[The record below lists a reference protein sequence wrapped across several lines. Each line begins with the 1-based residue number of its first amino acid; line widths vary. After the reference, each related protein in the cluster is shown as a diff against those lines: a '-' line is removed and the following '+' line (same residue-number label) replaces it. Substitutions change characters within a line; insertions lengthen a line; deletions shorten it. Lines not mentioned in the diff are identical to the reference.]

1 MRIKQKKYNI
11 AYDDGNVIDLMGSLI
26 VMMFCFALI
35 FAMMCYGKLTEMK
48 LSIDEV
54 CKTYLYQMEQEGCLT
69 VENQKDMIDDLVA
82 LGVRLDSIKFDGTTN
97 LGTNQAAYGDK
108 MNLITT
114 VSFTNPLY
122 TMLARETKG
131 DNPMLFVV
139 ERGILAPEVTY
150 TVDMTA
156 TAKW

>member
-69 VENQKDMIDDLVA
+69 VENQADMIDDLVA

-108 MNLITT
+108 MKLITT

-131 DNPMLFVV
+131 DNPMLFVI
-139 ERGILAPEVTY
+139 ERGILSPEVTY